1 MRIRMTIARPVST
14 FMVRSSPSEP
24 AIPVRRNAPA
34 LARRF
39 YQICIAMVAGSVAE
53 ANLTPLQMGTLSY
66 INKENGEPGIDQV
79 GLAARLGIDRNNAGV
94 IVLELEKRGLI
105 ERRVSSGDRRAR
117 HLYLTPQGEKLY
129 HRLLPNN
136 HDASDRILAPLQPRE
151 REVLLDLLTRVIQE
165 NAAYARPGGG
175 RRRRRR
181 EN

>member
-1 MRIRMTIARPVST
+1 MRISMMTARPASI

-24 AIPVRRNAPA
+24 AIPVRRNAVA

-39 YQICIAMVAGSVAE
+39 YQICIAMVANSVAE
-53 ANLTPLQMGTLSY
+53 ANLTPLQYGAMSY

-94 IVLELEKRGLI
+94 IVLDLEKRGLV

-117 HLYLTPQGEKLY
+117 HLYLTPQGEKFF

-136 HDASDRILAPLQPRE
+136 RAAVDRILAPLQPRE
-151 REVLLDLLTRVIQE
+151 RELLLDLLTRV
-165 NAAYARPGGG
+165 
-175 RRRRRR
+175 
-181 EN
+181 

>member
-1 MRIRMTIARPVST
+1 MTIARPAST

-24 AIPVRRNAPA
+24 AIPVRRNALA

-39 YQICIAMVAGSVAE
+39 FQISVAMVADRVAE
-53 ANLTPLQMGTLSY
+53 ANLTPLQMGALSY
-66 INKENGEPGIDQV
+66 LNKESGEPGIDQV

-105 ERRVSSGDRRAR
+105 ERRVSNADRRAR
-117 HLYLTPQGEKLY
+117 HLYLTPQGEKTY
-129 HRLLPNN
+129 HRWGPNVR
-136 HDASDRILAPLQPRE
+136 AAIDRILAPLQPRE
-151 REVLLDLLTRVIQE
+151 RDLLLDLLTRVIQE

-181 EN
+181 ET

>member
-1 MRIRMTIARPVST
+1 MARPALT
-14 FMVRSSPSEP
+14 IMVRSSPSEP
-24 AIPVRRNAPA
+24 AIPVRRNAVA

-39 YQICIAMVAGSVAE
+39 YQICIAMVADSLADADV
-53 ANLTPLQMGTLSY
+53 TPLQMGALAY

-105 ERRVSSGDRRAR
+105 ERRVSSADRRAR
-117 HLYLTPQGEKLY
+117 HLYLTPQGEKTY
-129 HRLLPNN
+129 HRLAPN
-136 HDASDRILAPLQPRE
+136 ARAAIDRILAPLQPRE
-151 REVLLDLLTRVIQE
+151 RELLLDLLTRVIQE

-181 EN
+181 ET

>member
-1 MRIRMTIARPVST
+1 MTISRPVST
-14 FMVRSSPSEP
+14 FLVQSSPVEP

-39 YQICIAMVAGSVAE
+39 YQICIAMVADSVAE
-53 ANLTPLQMGTLSY
+53 ANITPLQMGALAY
-66 INKENGEPGIDQV
+66 INKESGEPGIDQV

-94 IVLELEKRGLI
+94 IVLDLEKRGLV
-105 ERRVSSGDRRAR
+105 ERRVSSSDRRAR
-117 HLYLTPQGEKLY
+117 HLYLTPQGEKLF

-136 HDASDRILAPLQPRE
+136 VAAGERILAPLQPRE
-151 REVLLDLLTRVIQE
+151 RELLLDLLTRVIQE

-175 RRRRRR
+175 RRKRRR

>member
-1 MRIRMTIARPVST
+1 MTTARSAST

-24 AIPVRRNAPA
+24 AIPVRRNALA

-39 YQICIAMVAGSVAE
+39 FQISVAIVADPVAE
-53 ANLTPLQMGTLSY
+53 ANLTPLQMGALSY
-66 INKENGEPGIDQV
+66 VNKENGEPGIDQV

-105 ERRVSSGDRRAR
+105 ERRVSNADRRAR
-117 HLYLTPQGEKLY
+117 HLYLTPQGEKAYLR
-129 HRLLPNN
+129 HGPSVR
-136 HDASDRILAPLQPRE
+136 AAIDRILAPLQPRE
-151 REVLLDLLTRVIQE
+151 RELLLDLLTRVVQE

-181 EN
+181 ET